1 MALFFRKQHDA
12 AYEAFDRGDLH
23 EAARRFAELALA
35 KPKNASYHYMLGLA
49 HKYLRQWEPSLRANL
64 RSLEV
69 RDDIDQASAWNGA
82 IAATALGDWARA
94 RELWAKCGV
103 PLPPGEGPID
113 EDFGTVAVR
122 LNPWGDGE
130 TLFAQR
136 IDPARARLRNVPLPS
151 SGFRGDDVVLHD
163 GACRGERR
171 YGDGVVPV
179 FDVLQRLEQSAYE
192 TYGVFA
198 TCATPADAEAM
209 LALRHAD
216 VGVIEDWT
224 ASVSHLCL
232 RCSYGTPH
240 EHAAPREARAW
251 ESERIFGFAARDAV
265 AVDALVAAWLAGGAD
280 RRVESIEVGVAPLS
294 APADGSLWWDDP
306 EDDAS

>member
-103 PLPPGEGPID
+103 PLAPGEGPID

-163 GACRGERR
+163 GA
-171 YGDGVVPV
+171 
-179 FDVLQRLEQSAYE
+179 
-192 TYGVFA
+192 
-198 TCATPADAEAM
+198 
-209 LALRHAD
+209 
-216 VGVIEDWT
+216 
-224 ASVSHLCL
+224 
-232 RCSYGTPH
+232 
-240 EHAAPREARAW
+240 PREARAW
-251 ESERIFGFAARDAV
+251 ESERSFGFAARDAV

-280 RRVESIEVGVAPLS
+280 RRVGSIEVGVAPLS